1 MTAASIEEL
10 AYLMKQAKEEG
21 LPQPIVFLG
30 AGASKTG
37 GVPLA
42 SEIIND
48 ILEKYKDSPKIK
60 SLNDEPKTYAKLME
74 CLTPFERNKLLKGYI
89 NNAKI
94 NVTHLY
100 LAQLLIC
107 GYVDYVL
114 TVNFDN
120 LMLRALALFNNF
132 PATYDMAILKDLTTT
147 SFKEKSVVYL
157 HGQHHGLWL
166 LNTTE
171 EMEKVKE
178 IIPPILNGIKDQRP
192 WIFLG
197 YSGEDPIFEH
207 IIKLGR
213 FDNGL
218 YWVTYNDKNPNTTV
232 CDGLLEK
239 PNTNAHLI
247 KGYDSDSFILKL
259 NAELNLSQPDIID
272 KPFSSLQN
280 TLQNIVDIDDEEHFK
295 GVKERLEIAKT
306 NVSSAINQFE
316 KGEIKLNKKLKL
328 DIDISLLKKEI
339 INKIIKKD
347 FNSEEIKT
355 LENAAKKL
363 NNQDINTLLGTLFR
377 NWAEYIKE
385 KANSKKDETLYNESF
400 EKYEMA
406 SILNPSDDATFN
418 NWGNSIADL
427 AKLKNDEN
435 LFKQSFEK
443 YKKALS
449 INPNL
454 IESYDNWGISI
465 YELYRIN
472 NNNDLINQ
480 SIEKY
485 KKVIEMN
492 PNYYAA
498 YHNWGTLIYHI
509 GNSNKDENLLNES
522 IELFNKAIDLN
533 PKYILAYS
541 NLALALKVL
550 ADIKNDAYLYESSIE
565 KCNRALE
572 INPNDSFSYE
582 LLGKI
587 YKGYALLKKDEKLFK
602 ESFDNFKIASEIN
615 SNNYNIYY
623 NWASSVFELYK
634 IKKSKELY
642 NHCIEL
648 FRKNITLGGQYYN
661 LACLYSFENNKIEAL
676 KNLNISLEKHEVK
689 VSFVKEDS
697 DWLNLLEDIDFK
709 NILKKHMNE

>member
-1 MTAASIEEL
+1 MITATIEEL

-60 SLNDEPKTYAKLME
+60 SLNNEPKTYAKLME

-100 LAQLLIC
+100 LAQLLIH

-218 YWVTYNDKNPNTTV
+218 YWVTYNENNPNPTV

-247 KGYDSDSFILKL
+247 KGFDSDSFILKL
-259 NAELNLSQPDIID
+259 NAELNLSQPEIID
-272 KPFSSLQN
+272 KPFTSLKN
-280 TLQNIVDIDDEEHFK
+280 TLQNIVDIDDDEHFK

-306 NVSSAINQFE
+306 DVGSAINQFE
-316 KGEIKLNKKLKL
+316 KGEIKLNKTLKHDV
-328 DIDISLLKKEI
+328 DINLLKKQI

-347 FNSEEIKT
+347 FNAEEIKS
-355 LENAAKKL
+355 LQISSKKL
-363 NNQDINTLLGTLFR
+363 KNKDIDRLLGTLFR
-377 NWAEYIKE
+377 NWAEFIKE
-385 KANSKKDETLYNESF
+385 QANSKNDEKLYNQSI
-400 EKYEMA
+400 EKYETA
-406 SILNPSDDATFN
+406 SILNPLDDATFN
-418 NWGNSIADL
+418 NWGNCITDL
-427 AKLKNDEN
+427 AKLKKDED
-435 LFKQSFEK
+435 LFKVSFEK
-443 YKKALS
+443 YKTALS
-449 INPNL
+449 LNPKL
-454 IESYDNWGISI
+454 VESYDNWGIAI
-465 YELYRIN
+465 FELFQIN
-472 NNNDLINQ
+472 NDKTLIEQ

-485 KKVIEMN
+485 KKALEIN
-492 PNYYAA
+492 PDYFASYY
-498 YHNWGTLIYHI
+498 NWGTLIYHI
-509 GNSNKDENLLNES
+509 ANLNQDVNLFNES
-522 IELFNKAIDLN
+522 FELFKTAIKLN
-533 PKYILAYS
+533 PKYSSAYC
-541 NLALALKVL
+541 NWGLALKVL
-550 ADIKNDAYLYESSIE
+550 ADIELDALLYESSIE
-565 KCNRALE
+565 KLNKAIELK
-572 INPNDSFSYE
+572 PNDSLYYE
-582 LLGKI
+582 LLGKT
-587 YKGYALLKKDEKLFK
+587 YKGYAILKNDEKLFK
-602 ESFDNFKIASEIN
+602 DSFEKFKIASELN
-615 SNNYNIYY
+615 SNDFNIYY
-623 NWASSVFELYK
+623 NWASSIFELYK
-634 IKKSKELY
+634 IKKSKELF
-642 NHCIEL
+642 NQSIEL
-648 FRKNITLGGQYYN
+648 FRKNITLGGNYYN
-661 LACLYSFENNKIEAL
+661 LACLY
-676 KNLNISLEKHEVK
+676 
-689 VSFVKEDS
+689 
-697 DWLNLLEDIDFK
+697 
-709 NILKKHMNE
+709 